1 MLLHKSNRLKNK
13 VDKCHVTV
21 STKKLV
27 GITIGGYTVDN
38 SQCEKL
44 LCVEID
50 VNLSFNYHISG
61 LCRKAIGNIS
71 TLARLTP
78 FMGWSKIKLL
88 KNVFLPHS

>member
-50 VNLSFNYHISG
+50 INLSFNYHISG
-61 LCRKAIGNIS
+61 LCRKAIANIS

-78 FMGWSKIKLL
+78 LWDEAK
-88 KNVFLPHS
+88 